1 MRRRN
6 AGGSVMK
13 RAVCRL
19 AAAMAMAL
27 SLPGP
32 AAAADPS
39 SKTFRDWI
47 AGCDNL
53 KSCTAMSL
61 PAEIDEHIAFI
72 RFERAAGL
80 NVVPKLVIRVRAEK
94 LAAPLAAE
102 LDLDGTPFPAPGRK
116 LPATIAYDEN
126 AAIGLSAADSEALI
140 AATRKA
146 TKLTVTIAGKSL
158 DLSLSGSVA
167 ALLWIDEQQGRLGTT
182 SALIRKGPGE
192 TSPAAPALPVIV
204 AKGTAAPAIP
214 DKSAKAL
221 TTALR
226 KQLKRLDP
234 DLCEDAPADV
244 DTDAVWPLAGGA
256 RLVGLFCSRGAYNVS
271 TGFWIVQG
279 TDVAKAR
286 KALFSQFDG
295 KPDNML
301 VNADYDPASGQVS
314 FYNKGRGIGDC
325 GASGNYAWTGSGFA
339 MTAFSEM
346 GECKG
351 ITADDWIT
359 LFRSEVKVAK

>member
-1 MRRRN
+1 
-6 AGGSVMK
+6 
-13 RAVCRL
+13 
-19 AAAMAMAL
+19 MAL
-27 SLPGP
+27 ALPGP
-32 AAAADPS
+32 ASAAGPS

-61 PAEIDEHIAFI
+61 PAEIDEHIAFL
-72 RFERAAGL
+72 RLERAAGP

-102 LDLDGTPFPAPGRK
+102 LDLDGAPFPAPGRK
-116 LPATIAYDEN
+116 LPATIGDDEN
-126 AAIGLSAADSEALI
+126 ATIALSAADAEALI
-140 AATRKA
+140 AAARKA

-158 DLSLSGSVA
+158 DVSLSGSVA
-167 ALLWIDEQQGRLGTT
+167 ALLWIDEQQGRLGTI

-192 TSPAAPALPVIV
+192 TSAAVPALPVIV

-214 DKSAKAL
+214 DKAAKAL

-234 DLCEDAPADV
+234 DLCEDAPEDAADA
-244 DTDAVWPLAGGA
+244 DSVWPLAGGA

-271 TGFWIVQG
+271 TGFWIVPG
-279 TDVAKAR
+279 ADVGKAR
-286 KALFSQFDG
+286 KALFPQFDG
-295 KPDNML
+295 KIDPNSDNML
-301 VNADYDPASGQVS
+301 VNAGYDPASAQVS

-325 GASGNYAWTGSGFA
+325 GASGNYAWTGSAFVMTGFQA
-339 MTAFSEM
+339 MD
-346 GECKG
+346 ECKG
-351 ITADDWIT
+351 ISGDDWIT
-359 LFRSEVKVAK
+359 LFRSEVKVVR